1 MATHKSCT
9 LIAKYEEVAEKNSA
23 AYRQGKIDAEIEAA
37 KEVVDRL
44 AAQKDIIIQKR
55 FESKY
60 LFCLQNIPHTY
71 IYNTLENTPKHII
84 EKNV

>member
-55 FESKY
+55 FESI
-60 LFCLQNIPHTY
+60 FFAVSHT
-71 IYNTLENTPKHII
+71 
-84 EKNV
+84 